1 MDEPTLAEMIRAL
14 QRDVS
19 LLLVSQERYV
29 TQEQRAADQKVFEL
43 QLTAV
48 ASDQK
53 EDRARLDNMS
63 RWLWSAVVG
72 PVIVGVILYF
82 LLGKN
87 S

>member
-29 TQEQRAADQKVFEL
+29 TQEQRAADQKVYEL